1 MVSKLELTLRLKRSK
16 DFSTGLAVAAATEQ
30 QTGHFYMGFDPVRL
44 PYMDLIALD
53 LGGPR
58 SLRHLRADA
67 EAVKTKVKTNGA
79 EGPDAELA

>member
-1 MVSKLELTLRLKRSK
+1 
-16 DFSTGLAVAAATEQ
+16 
-30 QTGHFYMGFDPVRL
+30 MGFDPVRL

-67 EAVKTKVKTNGA
+67 EEVKTNGA

>member
-1 MVSKLELTLRLKRSK
+1 MDKRGTQK
-16 DFSTGLAVAAATEQ
+16 Q
-30 QTGHFYMGFDPVRL
+30 QTGHFYRGFDPVRL
-44 PYMDLIALD
+44 PYKDLTALD

-67 EAVKTKVKTNGA
+67 EAAKTKVKTNGA

>member
-1 MVSKLELTLRLKRSK
+1 MSQ
-16 DFSTGLAVAAATEQ
+16 Q
-30 QTGHFYMGFDPVRL
+30 QTGHFYRGFDPVRL